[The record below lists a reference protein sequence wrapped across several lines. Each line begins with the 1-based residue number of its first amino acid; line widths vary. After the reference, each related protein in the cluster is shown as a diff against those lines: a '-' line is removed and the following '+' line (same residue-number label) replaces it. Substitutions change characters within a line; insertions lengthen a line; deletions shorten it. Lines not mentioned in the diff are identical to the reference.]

1 MDHGQIAEQELVER
15 YYRRELPPDLEAR
28 FEEHFLGCGEC
39 QQQLAVERGLAGG
52 ARALAL
58 EEATRTL
65 TATGILAWLARRR
78 RLPTLGLLAIL
89 IVTAPFLWHLYQ
101 SKERAEDE
109 AVAWRQ
115 QAQEA
120 QQAQLQAEQ
129 QAAQQA
135 EQQAEQLAAAVR
147 QREAPPPQ
155 PVSGGGEPLTP
166 DLFLLRTVRGTEP
179 IPQITAGPPVTLA
192 AYLDPD
198 PRFTGYRVTLTAE
211 GASRWQRGG
220 LQPNALEALLVTFP
234 ADFLKPGS
242 HRFYIAGELA
252 TGGLVAVED
261 FGFAVV
267 PRNGAP

>member
-28 FEEHFLGCGEC
+28 FEEHFLGCGAC
-39 QQQLAVERGLAGG
+39 QEQLAVERGLASGT
-52 ARALAL
+52 RALAL
-58 EEATRTL
+58 EEAARTL
-65 TATGILAWLARRR
+65 TTTGILAWLARRR
-78 RLPTLGLLAIL
+78 LLPTLALLAIL
-89 IVTAPFLWHLYQ
+89 IVTVPLLWHLHQ

-115 QAQEA
+115 QARQA

-129 QAAQQA
+129 QVEQQA
-135 EQQAEQLAAAVR
+135 EHHAEQLAAAVR

-155 PVSGGGEPLTP
+155 PANGGGEPLTP
-166 DLFLLRTVRGTEP
+166 ELFLLRTVRGTEA

-198 PRFTGYRVTLTAE
+198 PRFTGYRVTLTNE
-211 GASRWQRGG
+211 GETRWRRGG
-220 LQPNALEALLVTFP
+220 LQPNALESLLVTFP
-234 ADFLKPGS
+234 ADFLNPGTY
-242 HRFYIAGELA
+242 RFYIAGELA
-252 TGGLVAVED
+252 DGGVVAVED

-267 PRNGAP
+267 PRNGTP